1 MANALKNGSLLQDVA
16 QKSGLQLNTNTYF
29 QSQERP
35 RNLHWLNVGLEVP
48 LSDGTTAM
56 VTLPMGIAIDNM
68 KVSYPTGGDSRG
80 AQIRMVQAA
89 VVESL
94 QEMFANM
101 AEGERRDIPELK
113 VQAYKAP
120 ANPDQS
126 GKYNAKQAVA
136 SVLHST
142 QGNPVTSEPEND
154 SDLPF

>member
-1 MANALKNGSLLQDVA
+1 MANTLKNGSLLQNVA
-16 QKSGLQLNTNTYF
+16 QKSGLQFNTNTNS

-120 ANPDQS
+120 SNPDQS

-136 SVLHST
+136 SVLHSV
-142 QGNPVTSEPEND
+142 NSTSTAVPAESD
-154 SDLPF
+154 QDLPF